1 MTTEHEL
8 KEEQETITI
17 HVHFL
22 GATQRDVGMRNLTTD
37 IESLS
42 NLKDLLLNLANK
54 IGVEF
59 QKFVFDPNAN
69 DLNENI
75 AILVNGRH
83 FNTLDGL
90 ETPLKTGDDVSFF
103 PPIGGG

>member
-1 MTTEHEL
+1 MTTEHKL
-8 KEEQETITI
+8 KEESETINI
-17 HVHFL
+17 NVHFL
-22 GATQRDVGMRNLTTD
+22 GASQHDIGIRHLTTD
-37 IESLS
+37 LETLS

-54 IGVEF
+54 LGAKF
-59 QKFVFDPNAN
+59 QKYIFDPNSN
-69 DLNENI
+69 ELNENI

-83 FNTLDGL
+83 FTTLDGL